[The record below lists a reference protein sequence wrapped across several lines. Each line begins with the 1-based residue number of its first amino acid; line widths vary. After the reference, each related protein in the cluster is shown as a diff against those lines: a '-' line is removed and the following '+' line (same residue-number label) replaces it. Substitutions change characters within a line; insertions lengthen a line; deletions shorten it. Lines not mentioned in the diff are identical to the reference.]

1 MITTTRAYETIQD
14 QPLELRWL
22 PWATRAIFL
31 RSAIVAALIGSI
43 LTLINQ
49 PGWVFGSDPL
59 RPLPL
64 ILVFL
69 TPLAVVTVA
78 QVAGVRRAHI
88 DSVGRGAPA
97 SPEGFM
103 VTIRSHGIPARAVAI
118 GLGFGS
124 LNAII
129 VFADALLR
137 SGDIAAVSIVPLV
150 QAYVLPL
157 LFGLLSQAISYRRS
171 RYQ

>member
-1 MITTTRAYETIQD
+1 MMTTTRAYETNKE
-14 QPLELRWL
+14 QPLEFRWL
-22 PWATRAIFL
+22 PWATRTIFL
-31 RSAIVAALIGSI
+31 RSAIVAVIIGSI

-49 PGWVFGSDPL
+49 SGWVIGSDPL
-59 RPLPL
+59 RLLPL

-69 TPLAVVTVA
+69 TPFAVVTVA

-88 DSVGRGAPA
+88 DSHGRGAPA
-97 SPEGFM
+97 SPEGFLA
-103 VTIRSHGIPARAVAI
+103 TIGSHGIPARAVAI
-118 GLGFGS
+118 GLVFGS

-129 VFADALLR
+129 VFADELLR
-137 SGDIAAVSIVPLV
+137 SGDIATVSVVPLV

-171 RYQ
+171 RY